1 MGKISDESGAWLED
15 EAGHGIYD
23 LAGITENPTGALTI
37 GGALTSKSVLARSD
51 AGTVALQGIY
61 DKILHIYMALLP
73 SVQIVEPVSQER
85 PAHRGHNRGYIQ

>member
-15 EAGHGIYD
+15 LSGHGIYD

-51 AGTVALQGIY
+51 AGTVT
-61 DKILHIYMALLP
+61 
-73 SVQIVEPVSQER
+73 
-85 PAHRGHNRGYIQ
+85 PAGAISRGQVLARSITGDI